1 MAGKVVVKPE
11 SYITTSWDDGHPLDL
26 RVAELLA
33 KHGLDGTFYV
43 PRTAERETM
52 TVDQLRQ
59 LSAAFE
65 IGAHTLHHHVLTIGT
80 EEQAWRE
87 IAWSKSWLEGVIGS
101 PCVMF
106 CPPKGKYAS
115 RHLKMIKEAGYI
127 GARSVELL
135 SLDFPRREAGIFLLP
150 TTIQAYPH
158 GPSGLVRNG
167 IKRMA
172 AQNLWRLIVH
182 GRSTDW
188 PTLALSLLRH
198 SERSGGVF
206 HLWGHS
212 WELQEADQWRRLG
225 EALQFIGEAASRA
238 PSCTNG
244 QLCQRALLRGESGDA
259 AVQEIEQ
266 TRAER

>member
-1 MAGKVVVKPE
+1 MKPE

-33 KHGLDGTFYV
+33 KHGLQGTFYV
-43 PRTAERETM
+43 PRAAERETM
-52 TVDQLRQ
+52 TADQIRQ
-59 LSAAFE
+59 LGAAFE

-80 EEQAWRE
+80 QEQAWEE
-87 IAWSKSWLEGVIGS
+87 IAGSKSWLEGVIGS

-115 RHLKMIKEAGYI
+115 RHLKMIKEAGYL
-127 GARSVELL
+127 GVRSVELL
-135 SLDFPRREAGIFLLP
+135 SLDFPRREAGLFLLP

-158 GPSGLVRNG
+158 GPSGFVRNAV
-167 IKRMA
+167 KRIA
-172 AQNLWRLIVH
+172 AQNLWRLVVH

-198 SERSGGVF
+198 SQRTGGVF

-212 WELQEADQWRRLG
+212 WELQETDQWRRFG
-225 EALQFIGEAASRA
+225 DALQFIGEVTNRAS
-238 PSCTNG
+238 SYTNG
-244 QLCQRALLRGESGDA
+244 QLCQRALSRGASGGGA
-259 AVQEIEQ
+259 AQETEQ
-266 TRAER
+266 ARAQR